1 MGRRKELTADQV
13 ERRRQVIAEGD
24 RRMAEYRRERHRKF
38 VVDVAMEIDRL
49 SKPDGRTV
57 TLSRELFEVLAD
69 FSIEHASDWH
79 SIVGLERLVAAVL
92 TEEFRALLS
101 AEMQR
106 RVNVCFPERDDDCRS

>member
-1 MGRRKELTADQV
+1 MPRS
-13 ERRRQVIAEGD
+13 AES
-24 RRMAEYRRERHRKF
+24 ERKF
-38 VVDVAMEIDRL
+38 VVDVALALKRL

-57 TLSRELFEVLAD
+57 TLSRELFDVLAD

-101 AEMQR
+101 PEMQR
-106 RVNVCFPERDDDCRS
+106 RVNVCLAEMDDDCRS